1 MPTYTHAS
9 GYMELWRHS
18 KASVEM
24 YPDTDS
30 QVKEH
35 VIIPV
40 TGHASASEILEGRHQ
55 QTIHILLFL
64 TTAQA
69 LIEHRRK
76 YNSMD
81 TDQND
86 VFAIE

>member
-1 MPTYTHAS
+1 MPTYTHAP

-24 YPDTDS
+24 YSDTDS
-30 QVKEH
+30 QIKDNS
-35 VIIPV
+35 IIPV
-40 TGHASASEILEGRHQ
+40 TAHASASEILERRHQ
-55 QTIHILLFL
+55 PNNTHLTVL

-69 LIEHRRK
+69 LMEHRRK
-76 YNSMD
+76 YKSMD

>member
-30 QVKEH
+30 QIKDNA
-35 VIIPV
+35 IIPV
-40 TGHASASEILEGRHQ
+40 TAHASASEILERRHQ
-55 QTIHILLFL
+55 PNNTHL
-64 TTAQA
+64 TVFD
-69 LIEHRRK
+69 
-76 YNSMD
+76 NSTGVD
-81 TDQND
+81 RTPT
-86 VFAIE
+86 